1 MYTSVVAGGAGF
13 IGSHL
18 CEYLL
23 NKNERVIAV
32 DNLGS
37 GDKANLKSLLKRDSF
52 TFIKHDIRKP
62 LKIDEKVDFFYNL
75 ASRASP
81 VDFDRFPIEI
91 MMTNSLGTYNIINLA
106 LEKKARFLMAS
117 TSESYGDPDV
127 SPQPETYWGHVNP
140 VGPRSCYDESKRFS
154 EALTMTFINHHGLDG
169 RIIRIFNTYGPR
181 MRLDDGRVV
190 PNFITQALA
199 GEPITVYGKGT
210 QTRSFCYVSDLV
222 RGIYLMMQAPT
233 RGMVV
238 NLGNPNEMTV
248 LELAKAITK
257 MTGSASKVVFKPLP
271 ENDPLQRRPDIS
283 RAKDLL
289 GWAPDVE
296 LDEGLENTIE
306 WFSDHIRNSDPRA
319 VTGRKQGENAR

>member
-1 MYTSVVAGGAGF
+1 MHTSVVTGGAGF

-23 NKNERVIAV
+23 DKGEHVIAV

-37 GDKANLKSLLKRDSF
+37 GSRDNLRGLLEKDNF
-52 TFIKHDIRKP
+52 TFIEHDVREP
-62 LKIDEKVDFFYNL
+62 LKIDKKMDFLYNL

-81 VDFDRFPIEI
+81 ADFDRFPAEI
-91 MMTNSLGTYNIINLA
+91 MMTNSLGTYNVINAA
-106 LEKKARFLMAS
+106 LKDNARFLMAS

-140 VGPRSCYDESKRFS
+140 VGPRSCYDESKRFA
-154 EALTMTFINHHGLDG
+154 EALTMTFIRHHGLDG

-190 PNFITQALA
+190 PNFITQALS
-199 GEPITVYGKGT
+199 GRPLTVYGDGT

-222 RGIYLMMQAPT
+222 RGIYAMMRAGP
-233 RGMVV
+233 RGAVV
-238 NLGNPNEMTV
+238 NLGNPDEMTV
-248 LELAKAITK
+248 LELAVKIK
-257 MTGSASKVVFKPLP
+257 EMTGSASEIVHRPLP

-283 RAKDLL
+283 KARALL
-289 GWAPDVE
+289 GWEPEVGLE
-296 LDEGLENTIE
+296 EGLGNTIAWFKENTGG
-306 WFSDHIRNSDPRA
+306 NSGA
-319 VTGRKQGENAR
+319 VGNARQKGKVL

>member
-1 MYTSVVAGGAGF
+1 MARTSVVAGGAGF

-23 NKNERVIAV
+23 QKGEHVIAI

-37 GDKANLKSLLKRDSF
+37 GDKGNISGLGENDHF

-62 LKIDEKVDFFYNL
+62 LKIEGHVDHVYNL

-81 VDFDRFPIEI
+81 VDFSSHPVEI
-91 MMTNSLGTYNIINLA
+91 MMTNSQGTYNLINMA
-106 LEKKARFLMAS
+106 IEHEASFLMAS

-154 EALTMTFINHHGLDG
+154 EALTMTFIRHHGLNG

-190 PNFITQALA
+190 PNFMTQALT
-199 GEPITVYGKGT
+199 GKPMTVYGDGS
-210 QTRSFCYVSDLV
+210 QTRSFCYVTDLV
-222 RGIYLMMQAPT
+222 RGIYLMMQADT
-233 RGMVV
+233 KGEVV

-248 LELAKAITK
+248 LEFAKKIKALTK
-257 MTGSASKVVFKPLP
+257 STSSDRVQAAPARTIPYSAG
-271 ENDPLQRRPDIS
+271 RIS
-283 RAKDLL
+283 R
-289 GWAPDVE
+289 
-296 LDEGLENTIE
+296 
-306 WFSDHIRNSDPRA
+306 R
-319 VTGRKQGENAR
+319 RKSSWDGSLK

>member
-1 MYTSVVAGGAGF
+1 MHTSVVTGGSGF

-23 NKNERVIAV
+23 ARGERVIAI

-37 GDKANLKSLLKRDSF
+37 GDKSNIKSLAKNGDF
-52 TFIKHDIRKP
+52 TFIKHDVRKP
-62 LKIDEKVDFFYNL
+62 LKISENVDYFYNL

-81 VDFDRFPIEI
+81 TDFDRFPIEI
-91 MMTNSLGTYNIINLA
+91 MMTNSLGTYNVINMA

-154 EALTMTFINHHGLDG
+154 EALTMTFIRHHGLDG

-181 MRLDDGRVV
+181 MRLNDGRVV

-199 GEPITVYGKGT
+199 GEPLTVYGDGS

-222 RGIYLMMQAPT
+222 NGIYLMMHAPT
-233 RGMVV
+233 KGIVV

-248 LELAKAITK
+248 LELAEAIRK
-257 MTGSASKVVFKPLP
+257 MTGSASKIVFKPLP

-289 GWAPDVE
+289 GWEPEVGLE
-296 LDEGLENTIE
+296 EGLQKTIE
-306 WFSDHIRNSDPRA
+306 WFRKNTIDRSKI
-319 VTGRKQGENAR
+319 VGRLKETVF

>member
-1 MYTSVVAGGAGF
+1 MPVSVVTGGAGF

-23 NKNERVIAV
+23 AKGDRVIAI

-37 GDKANLKSLLKRDSF
+37 GSKDNIKGIQANERF
-52 TFIKHDIRKP
+52 TFIKHDVRKP
-62 LKIDEKVDFFYNL
+62 LKVREHVDHVYNL

-81 VDFDRFPIEI
+81 VDFDRYPVEI
-91 MMTNSLGTYNIINLA
+91 MMTNSVGTYNAVNAA
-106 LEKKARFLMAS
+106 LEHGARFLTAS

-154 EALTMTFINHHGLDG
+154 EALTMAFIRHQGLDG

-190 PNFITQALA
+190 PNFATQALA
-199 GEPITVYGKGT
+199 GKPLTVYGDGS

-222 RGIYLMMQAPT
+222 RGIYLMMHSPVK
-233 RGMVV
+233 GEVV
-238 NLGNPNEMTV
+238 NLGNPHEMTV
-248 LELAKAITK
+248 LEFARTIIEK
-257 MTGSASKVVFKPLP
+257 TGSSSTIDYRPLP
-271 ENDPLQRRPDIS
+271 ENDPLQRRPDI
-283 RAKDLL
+283 RKAKRLL
-289 GWAPDVE
+289 GWEPEVE
-296 LDEGLENTIE
+296 LDEGLESTIA
-306 WFSDHIRNSDPRA
+306 WFRDSMNKKKAKTR
-319 VTGRKQGENAR
+319 

>member
-1 MYTSVVAGGAGF
+1 MQTSVVAGGAGF

-23 NKNERVIAV
+23 NKNERVIAI

-37 GDKANLKSLLKRDSF
+37 GDKSNLKGLLKKDDF
-52 TFIKHDIRKP
+52 TFIKHDVRKP
-62 LKIDEKVDFFYNL
+62 LKIDENVDFFYNL

-81 VDFDRFPIEI
+81 IDFDRFPIEI
-91 MMTNSLGTYNIINLA
+91 MMTNSLGTYNIINMA

-181 MRLDDGRVV
+181 MRLNNGRVV

-222 RGIYLMMQAPT
+222 RGIYLMMHGPT
-233 RGMVV
+233 RGKVV
-238 NLGNPNEMTV
+238 NLGNPHEMTV

-257 MTGSASKVVFKPLP
+257 MTGSSSKIIYKPLP

-289 GWAPDVE
+289 GWTPEVE
-296 LDEGLENTIE
+296 LDEGLQSTIE
-306 WFSDHIRNSDPRA
+306 WFGESIRNGGLKPVA
-319 VTGRKQGENAR
+319 GRKQREKAR